1 MTVNNSPLILVADDE
16 RLSRILLRRLLT
28 QSGYRFLEVKDGQEC
43 LDAYREHQP
52 DMVLLDAMMPVRDG
66 FSCCEEIRK
75 LPDSDR
81 VPILMITG
89 LDDKESVDRAFKAGA
104 TDYIT
109 KPIHA
114 PVLMRRLRRL
124 IEASRAERELQR
136 KKEVL
141 EAELKAAADYVRSL
155 LPLPI
160 QTSKIQ
166 IQQEFIPSLALGGD
180 AFDYYWL
187 DNEHLVIY
195 LLDVAGH
202 GIRPALL
209 SVSVLT
215 LLRSKLDNTTLSC
228 QLSPLKN
235 VDFYQPQTI
244 LRELNRVFLSETDED
259 YFTIWYGI
267 YNTKTQGLTYASA
280 GHPPALL
287 IKDSQVEE
295 LNTKGIPIGM
305 FPEVDYQASD
315 TIVPENSSLYI
326 FSDGVYEIPDTDG
339 NIWGLDNLK
348 HLLVSQLKTE
358 ETLDLD
364 NLFQEILELSGNNDL
379 PDDFSLLQIA
389 FSQSNKE

>member
-28 QSGYRFLEVKDGQEC
+28 QSGYRFLEVKDGEEC
-43 LDAYREHQP
+43 LGAYREHQP

-89 LDDKESVDRAFKAGA
+89 LDDKESVDRAFQAGA

-124 IEASRAERELQR
+124 LEASHAERELQR
-136 KKEVL
+136 KNQVL

-155 LPLPI
+155 LPLPVKTP
-160 QTSKIQ
+160 QVQ
-166 IQQEFIPSLALGGD
+166 IEQEFIPSLALGGD

-187 DNEHLVIY
+187 DSNHLVIY
-195 LLDVAGH
+195 LLDVSGH
-202 GIRPALL
+202 GIRSALL

-215 LLRSKLDNTTLSC
+215 LLRSKLSPTNLSC
-228 QLSPLKN
+228 QLSSLEK
-235 VDFYQPQTI
+235 VDFYQPEMI

-267 YNTKTQGLTYASA
+267 YNTKTQRLTYASA

-287 IKDSQVEE
+287 IQDSHVEE

-315 TIVPENSSLYI
+315 MIVPENSSLYI
-326 FSDGVYEIPDTDG
+326 FSDGVYEIPQTNG
-339 NIWGLDNLK
+339 EIWGLDNLK
-348 HLLVSQLKTE
+348 HLLVSQWKTKA
-358 ETLDLD
+358 TLNLD
-364 NLFQEILELSGNNDL
+364 NLSQKILELSGNNDL

-389 FSQSNKE
+389 FSQSNNK

>member
-28 QSGYRFLEVKDGQEC
+28 QSGYCFLEVKDGEEC

-305 FPEVDYQASD
+305 FPEVDYQVSD

-364 NLFQEILELSGNNDL
+364 NLSQEILELSGNNDL

>member
-1 MTVNNSPLILVADDE
+1 
-16 RLSRILLRRLLT
+16 
-28 QSGYRFLEVKDGQEC
+28 
-43 LDAYREHQP
+43 
-52 DMVLLDAMMPVRDG
+52 
-66 FSCCEEIRK
+66 
-75 LPDSDR
+75 
-81 VPILMITG
+81 
-89 LDDKESVDRAFKAGA
+89 
-104 TDYIT
+104 
-109 KPIHA
+109 
-114 PVLMRRLRRL
+114 MRRLRRL
-124 IEASRAERELQR
+124 LEVSRAERELQR

-160 QTSKIQ
+160 QTSKIK
-166 IQQEFIPSLALGGD
+166 IEQEFIPSLALGGD

-195 LLDVAGH
+195 LLDVAEH
-202 GIRPALL
+202 GVRPALL

-287 IKDSQVEE
+287 IKDSQVTP
-295 LNTKGIPIGM
+295 L
-305 FPEVDYQASD
+305 
-315 TIVPENSSLYI
+315 
-326 FSDGVYEIPDTDG
+326 
-339 NIWGLDNLK
+339 
-348 HLLVSQLKTE
+348 
-358 ETLDLD
+358 
-364 NLFQEILELSGNNDL
+364 
-379 PDDFSLLQIA
+379 
-389 FSQSNKE
+389 

>member
-66 FSCCEEIRK
+66 FSCCEQIRK
-75 LPDSDR
+75 LPNSDR

-305 FPEVDYQASD
+305 FPEVDYQVSD